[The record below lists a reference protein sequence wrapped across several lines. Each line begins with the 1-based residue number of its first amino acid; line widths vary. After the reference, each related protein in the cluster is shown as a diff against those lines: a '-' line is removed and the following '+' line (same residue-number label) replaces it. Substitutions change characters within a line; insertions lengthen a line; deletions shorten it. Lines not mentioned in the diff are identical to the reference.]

1 MIEMRIG
8 IIKNPILTQSLF
20 LILTIPL
27 LSVANLNNNIND
39 GISKSKP
46 KIITIISVNPVATLT
61 VVSVILTNGYT
72 I

>member
-8 IIKNPILTQSLF
+8 IIRTHPHQSLF
-20 LILTIPL
+20 LIFDNPL